1 MKKDYS
7 EYQLSDYDRYRILR
21 SNRKNVTLDY
31 FVNTVR
37 FFPEDRS
44 FVIRVDRSNE
54 YHMMQELFDEY
65 DEDEQKRRG
74 QRYKPPTEEEE
85 QEAHELRE
93 AGELENQQYQSALL
107 PKYRVDFGSYLEKRE
122 QYYAENPNRPVQP
135 LINIFSGAQIE
146 VNYGEGIL
154 DFVYADF
161 ITPLKP
167 ALKMFRMFEQIR
179 KTYQEE
185 NPEKQA
191 QDQTPRKV
199 YNRTQEIVED
209 FLAYES
215 SFNTIK
221 EAAYASL
228 YSAICPPKF
237 AERNDLQKELIWY
250 GEYLT
255 ALQKE
260 YLELIEF
267 CFDENFYPDAL
278 GQLYP
283 SERFSIYRRYH
294 DLPGKTSRTETVS
307 FSTRLMG
314 GSEMPYGMSA
324 QELIQRFRNAPK
336 QTDDHAVL
344 AEKLGIPVRELI
356 AAITVPHFLNV
367 QYQFGAIADIL
378 ELEFTKMLEANVRFR
393 KCKRCG
399 KYFIMKGNYD
409 TNYCD
414 RVAEGENR
422 NCQEL
427 AAAENYKARIADNKA
442 IPIYNKYYK
451 RYAARVRVKQIKEDA
466 FKKWKYQAISLRD
479 ECADGKITVEEYIQW
494 MEDSF
499 PNRKPKT

>member
-7 EYQLSDYDRYRILR
+7 EYQLSEYDRYQILR
-21 SNRKNVTLDY
+21 SNRKNVMLDY
-31 FVNTVR
+31 FDNTVR
-37 FFPEDRS
+37 FLPEDRS
-44 FVIRVDRSNE
+44 FIIRVDRGNE
-54 YHMMQELFDEY
+54 YHMMKDFLDEY

-74 QRYKPPTEEEE
+74 IAYTPSSEEDQ
-85 QEAHELRE
+85 QEARELRE
-93 AGELENQQYQSALL
+93 AETEENLQYRSTMQQ
-107 PKYRVDFGSYLEKRE
+107 KYDVDFDSYLYDRE
-122 QYYAENPNRPVQP
+122 QYHPQYSEHP
-135 LINIFSGAQIE
+135 LINIFSGSQIKL
-146 VNYGEGIL
+146 NYGEGIL

-161 ITPLKP
+161 ITPLKS
-167 ALKMFRMFEQIR
+167 ALEMHRMFAALREIHQQ
-179 KTYQEE
+179 K
-185 NPEKQA
+185 NPEAVA
-191 QDQTPRKV
+191 QEKKAPHKV

-215 SFNTIK
+215 SFRTVK

-237 AERNDLQKELIWY
+237 EQRNNLQKELIWY
-250 GEYLT
+250 GEYLM

-267 CFDENFYPDAL
+267 CFDETFYPDAL
-278 GQLYP
+278 GSLYP

-294 DLPGKTSRTETVS
+294 NLPSKTSRTETVS

-314 GSEMPYGMSA
+314 GPEMPYGMPVKA
-324 QELIQRFRNAPK
+324 IVQRFKDKPEPTA
-336 QTDDHAVL
+336 DHTAL
-344 AEKLGIPVRELI
+344 AEKLGIPTETLI

-367 QYQFGAIADIL
+367 QYQFGAVAEIL

-414 RVAEGENR
+414 RVAEGETR

-427 AAAENYKARIADNKA
+427 AAAENYKAKIAGDKA
-442 IPIYNKYYK
+442 IPVYNKYYK
-451 RYAARVRVKQIKEDA
+451 RYAARVRVKQIKEAD
-466 FKKWKYQAISLRD
+466 FKKWKYQAIALRD
-479 ECADGKITVEEYIQW
+479 DCSAGKITVEEYIQW